1 MLRWAD
7 ELYQIYERFCGQPIG
22 GDTAVLLPVAHS
34 TANAQIEVTLSED
47 GTFQAAKKIEDKKD
61 AVTIIPVTENS
72 GSRSSGITPHPLA
85 DKLIYLAGDY
95 GNYVPEK
102 AEKASKSYAAYL
114 EQLKI
119 WAEEN
124 HSHPAVRAIYTYL
137 QKGCLIQDLLAASVL
152 NLDEQTGKLG
162 KEKIC
167 EVVQSDCMV
176 RFRVYQLNPGS
187 RDETWLDSTL
197 YESWIEQNEEQNA
210 SQQVRQLC
218 YATGKVT
225 ECSYKHPNK
234 IRNAGDKAKLFSA
247 NDESGF
253 SYRGRFQNKEQAVS
267 IGYDFSQKMHNALRW
282 MIQRQGY
289 SISKTMTV
297 LAWESN
303 LEAIPNLMES
313 FFEMSSG
320 YKEQCKKSQEDDIN
334 IFDIPT
340 NDFGADVASERT
352 FASYREDLIRMIR
365 GYQRN
370 MEPLSNVTV
379 MVLDSATTGRLSM
392 TMYAQME
399 HSEFFENLKE
409 WHEQTAW
416 RYWRRKEFDIFSF
429 NLRDIANC
437 AYGTEQANVLKC
449 DDKLKSFVV
458 NRLLPCVLEKQ
469 AFPMDLLQALCDKAA
484 YPQAYEQK
492 YNWDLVVACAC
503 GMLRKKIC
511 EQKGECNMEL
521 DETCTRRDYLY
532 GRLLAVAEVAESVA
546 LNKKEGNDARIT
558 NARRYFTAFVNQP
571 YRTWNVIRQRLEPY
585 LSAMPKTQRNY
596 YCTMIDEITGMFD
609 HAAFMDNSKLEP
621 EYLHAYSCQLQKI
634 SADRKRKNQNDSNNE
649 EETES

>member
-7 ELYQIYERFCGQPIG
+7 ELYQIYERFCGHPID

-47 GTFQAAKKIEDKKD
+47 GTFQSAKKIEDKKD
-61 AVTIIPVTENS
+61 AVTIIPVTEDS
-72 GSRSSGITPHPLA
+72 GSRGVGIAPHPFA
-85 DKLIYLAGDY
+85 DKLIYIAGDY
-95 GNYVPEK
+95 VSYVSEK
-102 AEKASKSYAAYL
+102 AERAKKSYAAYL
-114 EQLKI
+114 EQLKA
-119 WAEEN
+119 WAEGN
-124 HSHPAVRAIYTYL
+124 HSHPAVRAIYAYL
-137 QKGCLIQDLLAASVL
+137 QKGCLIQDLLTASVL

-167 EVVQSDCMV
+167 DVVQSDCMV

-197 YESWIEQNEEQNA
+197 YESWIAQNEEQNA

-234 IRNAGDKAKLFSA
+234 IRNAGDKAKLFSS

-253 SYRGRFQNKEQAVS
+253 SYRGRFQNKEQAIS

-282 MIQRQGY
+282 MIQRQGN
-289 SISKTMTV
+289 SIGRTMTL
-297 LAWESN
+297 LAWESD
-303 LEAIPNLMES
+303 LEKLPNLMES
-313 FFEMSSG
+313 SSEMFSD
-320 YKEQCKKSQEDDIN
+320 YKEQCGESQDDID

-340 NDFGADVASERT
+340 SDFGADVAPERT
-352 FASYREDLIRMIR
+352 FASYQENLKKVIFS
-365 GYQRN
+365 YQNN
-370 MEPLSNVTV
+370 MKPLSNVMV

-392 TMYAQME
+392 TMYTQME
-399 HSEFFENLKE
+399 HSEFFKSLKA

-416 RYWRRKEFDIFSF
+416 RYWRKKKFDIFSF
-429 NLRDIANC
+429 SLYDIVNC
-437 AYGTEQANVLKC
+437 AYGTEQGNFLKC
-449 DDKLKSFVV
+449 DDKLMPFTIS
-458 NRLLPCVLEKQ
+458 RLLPCVLGEQ
-469 AFPMDLLQALCDKAA
+469 AFPMDLLHALCDRAS
-484 YPQAYEQK
+484 YPQAYDQK

-503 GMLRKKIC
+503 GMLRRKIY

-532 GRLLAVAEVAESVA
+532 GRLLAVAEVAESVV
-546 LNKKEGNDARIT
+546 LNKKEGNDTRIT

-585 LSAMPKTQRNY
+585 ISFMPKPQRNY
-596 YCTMIDEITGMFD
+596 YCTLIDEITGMFD

-634 SADRKRKNQNDSNNE
+634 SADKKRKNQNDSTNE

>member
-1 MLRWAD
+1 MVLQWTN
-7 ELYQIYERFCGQPIG
+7 ELYRIYERFCGHPID

-34 TANAQIEVTLSED
+34 TTNVQIEVTLSED
-47 GTFQAAKKIEDKKD
+47 GTFQSAKKIEDKKD
-61 AVTIIPVTENS
+61 AVTIIPETEDS
-72 GSRSSGITPHPLA
+72 SRTSNGTPKPLV
-85 DKLIYLAGDY
+85 DELIYLAGDCAI
-95 GNYVPEK
+95 YVPEK
-102 AEKASKSYAAYL
+102 KEKAQKSYIAYM
-114 EQLKI
+114 EQLKN
-119 WAEEN
+119 WAEGEY
-124 HSHPAVRAIYTYL
+124 SHPAIRAIFIYL
-137 QKGCLIQDLLAASVL
+137 KKGCLIKDLLSASVL
-152 NLDEQTGKLG
+152 SLENNTGKLDS
-162 KEKIC
+162 
-167 EVVQSDCMV
+167 VQIKYKV
-176 RFRVYQLNPGS
+176 RFRVYQQDFTKRS
-187 RDETWLDSTL
+187 ETWLDSTL
-197 YESWIEQNEEQNA
+197 YESWIAQNQKQNI
-210 SQQVRQLC
+210 SQKVPQLC

-282 MIQRQGY
+282 MIQRQGNP
-289 SISKTMTV
+289 IGKTMML

-313 FFEMSSG
+313 SFEMSSG

-340 NDFGADVASERT
+340 NDFGADVAPERT
-352 FASYREDLIRMIR
+352 FASYREDLIKMIR

-399 HSEFFENLKE
+399 HSEFFENLKA

-416 RYWRRKEFDIFSF
+416 RYWRKKKFDIFSF
-429 NLRDIANC
+429 DLRDIVNC
-437 AYGTEQANVLKC
+437 AYGTEQGNVLKC

-469 AFPMDLLQALCDKAA
+469 AFPMDLLQALCNRASS
-484 YPQAYEQK
+484 PQAYEQK

-532 GRLLAVAEVAESVA
+532 GRLLAVAEVAESVV

-571 YRTWNVIRQRLEPY
+571 YRTWNIIRQRLEPY
-585 LSAMPKTQRNY
+585 ISFMPKPQRNY
-596 YCTMIDEITGMFD
+596 YCTLIDEITGMFD

-634 SADRKRKNQNDSNNE
+634 SADRKRKNQNNSNNE

>member
-1 MLRWAD
+1 MLQWTN
-7 ELYQIYERFCGQPIG
+7 ELYRIYERFCGQPID

-34 TANAQIEVTLSED
+34 TTNVQIEVTLSED
-47 GTFQAAKKIEDKKD
+47 GTFQSAKKIEDKKD
-61 AVTIIPVTENS
+61 AVTIIPETEDS
-72 GSRSSGITPHPLA
+72 SRTSNGTPKPLV
-85 DKLIYLAGDY
+85 DELIYLAGDCAI
-95 GNYVPEK
+95 YVPEK
-102 AEKASKSYAAYL
+102 KEKAQKSYIAYM
-114 EQLKI
+114 EQLKN
-119 WAEEN
+119 WAEGEY
-124 HSHPAVRAIYTYL
+124 SHPAIRAIFIYL
-137 QKGCLIQDLLAASVL
+137 KKGCLIKDLLSASVL
-152 NLDEQTGKLG
+152 SLENNTGKLDS
-162 KEKIC
+162 
-167 EVVQSDCMV
+167 VQIKYKV
-176 RFRVYQLNPGS
+176 RFRVYQQDFTKRS
-187 RDETWLDSTL
+187 ETWLDSTL
-197 YESWIEQNEEQNA
+197 YESWIAQNQKQNI
-210 SQQVRQLC
+210 SQKVPQLC

-282 MIQRQGY
+282 MIQRQGNP
-289 SISKTMTV
+289 IGKTMML

-313 FFEMSSG
+313 SFEMSSG

-340 NDFGADVASERT
+340 NDFGADVAPERT

-370 MEPLSNVTV
+370 MDPLSNVTV

-409 WHEQTAW
+409 WHEQIAW

-429 NLRDIANC
+429 DLRDIVNC
-437 AYGTEQANVLKC
+437 AYGTEQKNVLKC
-449 DDKLKSFVV
+449 DDKLMPFTIG
-458 NRLLPCVLEKQ
+458 RLLPCVLQKQ

-546 LNKKEGNDARIT
+546 LNKKEGNDTRIT

-596 YCTMIDEITGMFD
+596 YCTMIDEITSQFD
-609 HAAFMDNSKLEP
+609 HTAFMDNSKLEP

-634 SADRKRKNQNDSNNE
+634 SADKKHKNQNNSNNE

>member
-1 MLRWAD
+1 MLQWTN
-7 ELYQIYERFCGQPIG
+7 ELYRIYERFCGHPID

-34 TANAQIEVTLSED
+34 TANVQIEVTLSED
-47 GTFQAAKKIEDKKD
+47 GTFQSAKKIEDKKD
-61 AVTIIPVTENS
+61 AVTIIPETEDS
-72 GSRSSGITPHPLA
+72 SRTSNGTPKPLV
-85 DKLIYLAGDY
+85 DELIYLAGDCAI
-95 GNYVPEK
+95 YVPEK
-102 AEKASKSYAAYL
+102 KEKAQKSYIAYM
-114 EQLKI
+114 EQLKN
-119 WAEEN
+119 WAEGEY
-124 HSHPAVRAIYTYL
+124 SHPAIRAIFIYL
-137 QKGCLIQDLLAASVL
+137 KKGCLIKDLLSTSVL
-152 NLDEQTGKLG
+152 SLENNTGKLDS
-162 KEKIC
+162 
-167 EVVQSDCMV
+167 VQIKYKV
-176 RFRVYQLNPGS
+176 RFRVYQQDFTKRS
-187 RDETWLDSTL
+187 ETWLDSTL
-197 YESWIEQNEEQNA
+197 YESWIAQNQKQNI
-210 SQQVRQLC
+210 SQKVPQLC

-313 FFEMSSG
+313 SFEMSSG

-352 FASYREDLIRMIR
+352 FASYREDLIKMIR

-429 NLRDIANC
+429 DLRDIVNC
-437 AYGTEQANVLKC
+437 AYGTEQKNVLKC
-449 DDKLKSFVV
+449 DDKLMPFTIG
-458 NRLLPCVLEKQ
+458 RLLPCVLQKQ

-546 LNKKEGNDARIT
+546 LNKKEGNDTRIT
-558 NARRYFTAFVNQP
+558 NARQYFTAFVNQP
-571 YRTWNVIRQRLEPY
+571 YRTWNIIRQRLEPY

-596 YCTMIDEITGMFD
+596 YCTMIDEITSQFD
-609 HAAFMDNSKLEP
+609 HTAFMDNSKLEP

-634 SADRKRKNQNDSNNE
+634 STDKKHKNQNNSNNE

>member
-1 MLRWAD
+1 
-7 ELYQIYERFCGQPIG
+7 
-22 GDTAVLLPVAHS
+22 
-34 TANAQIEVTLSED
+34 
-47 GTFQAAKKIEDKKD
+47 
-61 AVTIIPVTENS
+61 
-72 GSRSSGITPHPLA
+72 
-85 DKLIYLAGDY
+85 
-95 GNYVPEK
+95 
-102 AEKASKSYAAYL
+102 
-114 EQLKI
+114 
-119 WAEEN
+119 
-124 HSHPAVRAIYTYL
+124 
-137 QKGCLIQDLLAASVL
+137 
-152 NLDEQTGKLG
+152 
-162 KEKIC
+162 
-167 EVVQSDCMV
+167 
-176 RFRVYQLNPGS
+176 
-187 RDETWLDSTL
+187 
-197 YESWIEQNEEQNA
+197 
-210 SQQVRQLC
+210 
-218 YATGKVT
+218 
-225 ECSYKHPNK
+225 
-234 IRNAGDKAKLFSA
+234 
-247 NDESGF
+247 
-253 SYRGRFQNKEQAVS
+253 
-267 IGYDFSQKMHNALRW
+267 

-303 LEAIPNLMES
+303 LEAVPNLMES
-313 FFEMSSG
+313 SFEMSSG

-340 NDFGADVASERT
+340 NDFGADVAPERT
-352 FASYREDLIRMIR
+352 FASYREDLIKMIR

-370 MEPLSNVTV
+370 MDPLSNVTV

-429 NLRDIANC
+429 DLRDIVNC
-437 AYGTEQANVLKC
+437 AYGTEQKNVLKC
-449 DDKLKSFVV
+449 DDKLMPFTIG
-458 NRLLPCVLEKQ
+458 RLLPCVLQKQ

-546 LNKKEGNDARIT
+546 LNKKEGNDTRIT

-596 YCTMIDEITGMFD
+596 YCTMIDEITSQFD
-609 HAAFMDNSKLEP
+609 HTAFMDNSKLEP

-634 SADRKRKNQNDSNNE
+634 SADKKHKNQNDSNNE
-649 EETES
+649 EETQS

>member
-1 MLRWAD
+1 MLQWTN
-7 ELYQIYERFCGQPIG
+7 ELYRIYERFCGHPID

-34 TANAQIEVTLSED
+34 TTNVQIEVTLSED
-47 GTFQAAKKIEDKKD
+47 GTFQSAKKIEDKKD
-61 AVTIIPVTENS
+61 AVTIIPETEDS
-72 GSRSSGITPHPLA
+72 SRTSNGTPKPLV
-85 DKLIYLAGDY
+85 DELIYLAGDCAI
-95 GNYVPEK
+95 YVPEK
-102 AEKASKSYAAYL
+102 KEKAQKSYIAYM
-114 EQLKI
+114 EQLKN
-119 WAEEN
+119 WAEGEY
-124 HSHPAVRAIYTYL
+124 SHPAIRAIFIYL
-137 QKGCLIQDLLAASVL
+137 KKGCLIKDLLSASVL
-152 NLDEQTGKLG
+152 SLENNTGKLDS
-162 KEKIC
+162 
-167 EVVQSDCMV
+167 VQIKYKV
-176 RFRVYQLNPGS
+176 RFRVYQQDFTKRS
-187 RDETWLDSTL
+187 ETWLDSTL
-197 YESWIEQNEEQNA
+197 YESWIAQNQKQNI
-210 SQQVRQLC
+210 SQKVPQLC

-282 MIQRQGY
+282 MIQRQGNP
-289 SISKTMTV
+289 IGKTMML

-313 FFEMSSG
+313 SFEMSSG

-340 NDFGADVASERT
+340 NDFGADVAPERT

-370 MEPLSNVTV
+370 MDPLSNVTV

-429 NLRDIANC
+429 DLRDIVNC
-437 AYGTEQANVLKC
+437 AYGTEQKNVLKC
-449 DDKLKSFVV
+449 DDKLMPFTIG
-458 NRLLPCVLEKQ
+458 RLLPCVLQKQ

-596 YCTMIDEITGMFD
+596 YCTMIDEITSQFD
-609 HAAFMDNSKLEP
+609 HTAFMDNSKLEP

-634 SADRKRKNQNDSNNE
+634 SADKKHKNQNDSNNE

>member
-7 ELYQIYERFCGQPIG
+7 ELYQIYERFCGQPID

-34 TANAQIEVTLSED
+34 TANVQIEVTLSED
-47 GTFQAAKKIEDKKD
+47 GTFQSAKKIEDKKD
-61 AVTIIPVTENS
+61 AVTIIPETEDS
-72 GSRSSGITPHPLA
+72 SRTSNGTPKPLV
-85 DKLIYLAGDY
+85 DELIYLAGDCAI
-95 GNYVPEK
+95 YVPEK
-102 AEKASKSYAAYL
+102 KEKAQKSYIAYM
-114 EQLKI
+114 EQLKN
-119 WAEEN
+119 WAEGEY
-124 HSHPAVRAIYTYL
+124 SHPAIRAIFIYL
-137 QKGCLIQDLLAASVL
+137 KKGYLIKDLLSTSVL
-152 NLDEQTGKLG
+152 SLEDNTGKLDS
-162 KEKIC
+162 
-167 EVVQSDCMV
+167 VQIKYKV
-176 RFRVYQLNPGS
+176 RFRVYQQDFTKRS
-187 RDETWLDSTL
+187 ETWLDSTL
-197 YESWIEQNEEQNA
+197 YESWIAQNQKQNI
-210 SQQVRQLC
+210 SQKVPQLC

-282 MIQRQGY
+282 MIQRQGNP
-289 SISKTMTV
+289 IGKTMML
-297 LAWESN
+297 LAWESDLKKLPSITNSSAGIFSDFEEAFGETFDFN
-303 LEAIPNLMES
+303 LFDDQTSDFKPES
-313 FFEMSSG
+313 
-320 YKEQCKKSQEDDIN
+320 SQEN
-334 IFDIPT
+334 TFT
-340 NDFGADVASERT
+340 SYCSYFKDVLFEYESK
-352 FASYREDLIRMIR
+352 L
-365 GYQRN
+365 
-370 MEPLSNVTV
+370 EPLSNVTV

-416 RYWRRKEFDIFSF
+416 RYWRRKEFNIFSF
-429 NLRDIANC
+429 DLRDIVNC
-437 AYGTEQANVLKC
+437 AYGTEQKNVLKC
-449 DDKLKSFVV
+449 DDKLMPFTIS
-458 NRLLPCVLEKQ
+458 RLLPCVLEKQ

-532 GRLLAVAEVAESVA
+532 GRLLAIAEVAESVA
-546 LNKKEGNDARIT
+546 LNKKEGNDTRIT

-585 LSAMPKTQRNY
+585 LSGMPKTRRNY
-596 YCTMIDEITGMFD
+596 YCTMIDEITSQFD
-609 HAAFMDNSKLEP
+609 HTAFMDNSKLEP

-634 SADRKRKNQNDSNNE
+634 SADKKRKNQNDSNNE

>member
-1 MLRWAD
+1 MLQWTN
-7 ELYQIYERFCGQPIG
+7 ELYRIYERFCGHPID

-34 TANAQIEVTLSED
+34 TANVQIEVTLSED
-47 GTFQAAKKIEDKKD
+47 GTFQSAKKIEDKKD
-61 AVTIIPVTENS
+61 AVTIIPETEDS
-72 GSRSSGITPHPLA
+72 SRTSNGTPKPLV
-85 DKLIYLAGDY
+85 DELIYLAGDCAI
-95 GNYVPEK
+95 YVPEK
-102 AEKASKSYAAYL
+102 KEKAQKSYIAYM
-114 EQLKI
+114 EQLKN
-119 WAEEN
+119 WAEGEY
-124 HSHPAVRAIYTYL
+124 SHPAIRAIFIYL
-137 QKGCLIQDLLAASVL
+137 KKGCLIKDLLSTSVL
-152 NLDEQTGKLG
+152 SLENNTGKLDS
-162 KEKIC
+162 
-167 EVVQSDCMV
+167 VQIKYKV
-176 RFRVYQLNPGS
+176 RFRVYQQDFTKRS
-187 RDETWLDSTL
+187 ETWLDSTL
-197 YESWIEQNEEQNA
+197 YESWIAQNQKQNI
-210 SQQVRQLC
+210 SQKVPQLC

-313 FFEMSSG
+313 SSEMSSG

-340 NDFGADVASERT
+340 NDFGADVAPERT
-352 FASYREDLIRMIR
+352 FASYREDLIKMIR

-370 MEPLSNVTV
+370 MDPLSNVTV

-429 NLRDIANC
+429 DLRDIVNC
-437 AYGTEQANVLKC
+437 AYGTEQKNVLKC
-449 DDKLKSFVV
+449 DDKLMPFTIG
-458 NRLLPCVLEKQ
+458 RLLPCVLQKQ

-546 LNKKEGNDARIT
+546 LNKKEGNDTRIT

-596 YCTMIDEITGMFD
+596 YCTMIDEITSQFD
-609 HAAFMDNSKLEP
+609 HTAFMDNSKLEP

-634 SADRKRKNQNDSNNE
+634 SADKKRKNQNDSNNE

>member
-1 MLRWAD
+1 MVLQWTN
-7 ELYQIYERFCGQPIG
+7 ELYRIYERFCGHPID

-34 TANAQIEVTLSED
+34 TTNVQIEVTLSED
-47 GTFQAAKKIEDKKD
+47 GTFQSAKKIEDKKD
-61 AVTIIPVTENS
+61 AVTIIPETEDS
-72 GSRSSGITPHPLA
+72 SRTSNGTPKPLV
-85 DKLIYLAGDY
+85 DELIYLAGDCAI
-95 GNYVPEK
+95 YVPEK
-102 AEKASKSYAAYL
+102 KEKAQKSYIAYM
-114 EQLKI
+114 EQLKN
-119 WAEEN
+119 WAEGEY
-124 HSHPAVRAIYTYL
+124 SHPAIRAIFIYL
-137 QKGCLIQDLLAASVL
+137 KKGCLIKDLLSASVL
-152 NLDEQTGKLG
+152 SLENNTGKLDS
-162 KEKIC
+162 
-167 EVVQSDCMV
+167 VQIKYKV
-176 RFRVYQLNPGS
+176 RFRVYQQDFTKRS
-187 RDETWLDSTL
+187 ETWLDSTL
-197 YESWIEQNEEQNA
+197 YESWIAQNQKQNI
-210 SQQVRQLC
+210 SQKVPQLC

-282 MIQRQGY
+282 MIQRQGNP
-289 SISKTMTV
+289 IGKTMML

-313 FFEMSSG
+313 SFEMSSG

-340 NDFGADVASERT
+340 NDFGADVAPERT

-370 MEPLSNVTV
+370 MDPLSNVTV

-409 WHEQTAW
+409 WHEQIAW

-429 NLRDIANC
+429 DLRDIVNC
-437 AYGTEQANVLKC
+437 AYGTEQKNVLKC
-449 DDKLKSFVV
+449 DDKLMPFTIG
-458 NRLLPCVLEKQ
+458 RLLPCVLQKQ

-546 LNKKEGNDARIT
+546 LNKKEGNDTRIT

-596 YCTMIDEITGMFD
+596 YCTMIDEITSQFD
-609 HAAFMDNSKLEP
+609 HTAFMDNSKLEP

-634 SADRKRKNQNDSNNE
+634 SADKKHKNQNNSNNE

>member
-34 TANAQIEVTLSED
+34 TTNVQIEVTLSED
-47 GTFQAAKKIEDKKD
+47 GTFQSAKKIEDKKD
-61 AVTIIPVTENS
+61 AVTIIPETEDS
-72 GSRSSGITPHPLA
+72 SRTSNGTPKPLV
-85 DKLIYLAGDY
+85 DELIYLAGDCAI
-95 GNYVPEK
+95 YVPEK
-102 AEKASKSYAAYL
+102 KEKAQKSYIAYM
-114 EQLKI
+114 EQLKN
-119 WAEEN
+119 WAEGEY
-124 HSHPAVRAIYTYL
+124 SHPAIRAIFIYL
-137 QKGCLIQDLLAASVL
+137 KKCCLIKDLLSTSVL
-152 NLDEQTGKLG
+152 SLKNNTGKLDS
-162 KEKIC
+162 
-167 EVVQSDCMV
+167 VQIKYKV
-176 RFRVYQLNPGS
+176 RFRVYQQDFTKRS
-187 RDETWLDSTL
+187 ETWLDSTL
-197 YESWIEQNEEQNA
+197 YESWIAQNQKQNI
-210 SQQVRQLC
+210 SQKVPQLC

-313 FFEMSSG
+313 SFEMSSG

-340 NDFGADVASERT
+340 NDFGADVAPERT
-352 FASYREDLIRMIR
+352 FASYREDLIKMIR

-370 MEPLSNVTV
+370 MDPLSNVTV

-429 NLRDIANC
+429 DLRDIVNC
-437 AYGTEQANVLKC
+437 AYGTEQKNVLKC
-449 DDKLKSFVV
+449 DDKLMPFTIG
-458 NRLLPCVLEKQ
+458 RLLPCVLQKQ
-469 AFPMDLLQALCDKAA
+469 AFPMDLLQALCDRAA

-546 LNKKEGNDARIT
+546 LNKKEGNDTRIT

-596 YCTMIDEITGMFD
+596 YCTMIDEITSQFD
-609 HAAFMDNSKLEP
+609 HTAFMDNSKLEP

-634 SADRKRKNQNDSNNE
+634 SADKKHKNQNDSNNE

>member
-7 ELYQIYERFCGQPIG
+7 ELYQIYERFCGQPID

-34 TANAQIEVTLSED
+34 TANVQIEVTLSED
-47 GTFQAAKKIEDKKD
+47 GTFQSAKKIEDKKD
-61 AVTIIPVTENS
+61 AVTIIPETEDS
-72 GSRSSGITPHPLA
+72 SRTSNGTPKPLV
-85 DKLIYLAGDY
+85 DELIYLAGDCAI
-95 GNYVPEK
+95 YVPEK
-102 AEKASKSYAAYL
+102 KEKAQKSYIAYM
-114 EQLKI
+114 EQLKN
-119 WAEEN
+119 WAEGEY
-124 HSHPAVRAIYTYL
+124 SHPAIRAIFIYL
-137 QKGCLIQDLLAASVL
+137 KKGCLIKDLLSTSVL
-152 NLDEQTGKLG
+152 SLENNTGKLDS
-162 KEKIC
+162 
-167 EVVQSDCMV
+167 VQIKYKV
-176 RFRVYQLNPGS
+176 RFRVYQQDFTKRS
-187 RDETWLDSTL
+187 ETWLDSTL
-197 YESWIEQNEEQNA
+197 YESWIAQNQKQNI
-210 SQQVRQLC
+210 SQKVPQLC

-253 SYRGRFQNKEQAVS
+253 SYRGRFQNKEQAIS

-282 MIQRQGY
+282 MIQRQGNP
-289 SISKTMTV
+289 IGKTMML
-297 LAWESN
+297 LAWESDLKKLPSITNSSAGIFSDFEEAFGETFDFN
-303 LEAIPNLMES
+303 LFDDQTSDFKPES
-313 FFEMSSG
+313 
-320 YKEQCKKSQEDDIN
+320 SQEN
-334 IFDIPT
+334 
-340 NDFGADVASERT
+340 T
-352 FASYREDLIRMIR
+352 FTSYRSYFKDVLFEYESKL
-365 GYQRN
+365 
-370 MEPLSNVTV
+370 EPLSNVTV

-392 TMYAQME
+392 TMYTQME
-399 HSEFFENLKE
+399 HSVFFERLQA

-416 RYWRRKEFDIFSF
+416 RYWRKKKLSIFSF
-429 NLRDIANC
+429 SLYDIANC
-437 AYGTEQANVLKC
+437 AYGTEQTNVLKC

-469 AFPMDLLQALCDKAA
+469 AFPMDLLQALCDRAA
-484 YPQAYEQK
+484 YPQAYGQK

-503 GMLRKKIC
+503 GMLRRKIC

-596 YCTMIDEITGMFD
+596 YCTMIDEITSQFD
-609 HAAFMDNSKLEP
+609 HTAFMDNSKLEP

-634 SADRKRKNQNDSNNE
+634 SADKKRKNQNDSNNE

>member
-1 MLRWAD
+1 MLQWTN
-7 ELYQIYERFCGQPIG
+7 ELYRIYERFCGHPID

-34 TANAQIEVTLSED
+34 TTNVQIEVTLSED
-47 GTFQAAKKIEDKKD
+47 GTFQSAKKIEDKKD
-61 AVTIIPVTENS
+61 AVTIIPETEDS
-72 GSRSSGITPHPLA
+72 SRTSNGTPKPLV
-85 DKLIYLAGDY
+85 DELIYLAGDCAI
-95 GNYVPEK
+95 YVPEK
-102 AEKASKSYAAYL
+102 KEKAQKSYIAYM
-114 EQLKI
+114 EQLKN
-119 WAEEN
+119 WAEGEY
-124 HSHPAVRAIYTYL
+124 SHPAIRAIFIYL
-137 QKGCLIQDLLAASVL
+137 KKGCLIKDLLSASVL
-152 NLDEQTGKLG
+152 SLENNTGKLDS
-162 KEKIC
+162 
-167 EVVQSDCMV
+167 VQIKYKV
-176 RFRVYQLNPGS
+176 RFRVYQQDFTKRS
-187 RDETWLDSTL
+187 ETWLDSTL
-197 YESWIEQNEEQNA
+197 YESWIAQNQKQNI
-210 SQQVRQLC
+210 SQKVPQLC

-313 FFEMSSG
+313 SFEMSSG

-340 NDFGADVASERT
+340 NDFGADVAPERT
-352 FASYREDLIRMIR
+352 FASYREDLIKMIR

-370 MEPLSNVTV
+370 MDPLSNVTV

-429 NLRDIANC
+429 DLRDIVNC
-437 AYGTEQANVLKC
+437 AYGTEQKNVLKC
-449 DDKLKSFVV
+449 DDKLMPFTIG
-458 NRLLPCVLEKQ
+458 RLLPCVLQKQ

-596 YCTMIDEITGMFD
+596 YCTMIDEITSQFD
-609 HAAFMDNSKLEP
+609 HTAFMDNSKLEP

-634 SADRKRKNQNDSNNE
+634 SADKKRKNQNDSNNE

>member
-1 MLRWAD
+1 MLQWTN
-7 ELYQIYERFCGQPIG
+7 ELYRIYERFCGHPID

-34 TANAQIEVTLSED
+34 TANVQIEVTLSED
-47 GTFQAAKKIEDKKD
+47 GTFQSAKKIEDKKD
-61 AVTIIPVTENS
+61 AVTIIPETEDS
-72 GSRSSGITPHPLA
+72 SRTSNGTPKPLV
-85 DKLIYLAGDY
+85 DELIYLAGDCAI
-95 GNYVPEK
+95 YVPEK
-102 AEKASKSYAAYL
+102 KEKAQKSYIAYM
-114 EQLKI
+114 EQLKN
-119 WAEEN
+119 WAEGEY
-124 HSHPAVRAIYTYL
+124 SHPAIRAIFIYL
-137 QKGCLIQDLLAASVL
+137 KKGCLIKDLLSTSVL
-152 NLDEQTGKLG
+152 SLENNTGKLDS
-162 KEKIC
+162 
-167 EVVQSDCMV
+167 VQIKYKV
-176 RFRVYQLNPGS
+176 RFRVYQQDFTKRS
-187 RDETWLDSTL
+187 ETWLDSTL
-197 YESWIEQNEEQNA
+197 YESWIAQNQKQNI
-210 SQQVRQLC
+210 SQKVPQLC

-313 FFEMSSG
+313 SFEMSSG

-340 NDFGADVASERT
+340 NDFGADVAPERT
-352 FASYREDLIRMIR
+352 FASYREDLIKMIR

-370 MEPLSNVTV
+370 MDPLSNVTV

-429 NLRDIANC
+429 DLRDIVNC
-437 AYGTEQANVLKC
+437 AYGTEQKNVLKC
-449 DDKLKSFVV
+449 DDKLMPFTIG
-458 NRLLPCVLEKQ
+458 RLLPCVLQKQ

-596 YCTMIDEITGMFD
+596 YCTMIDEITSQFD
-609 HAAFMDNSKLEP
+609 HTAFMDNSKLEP

-634 SADRKRKNQNDSNNE
+634 SADKKRKNQNDSNNE

>member
-1 MLRWAD
+1 MLQWTN
-7 ELYQIYERFCGQPIG
+7 ELYRIYERFCGHPID

-34 TANAQIEVTLSED
+34 TTNVQIEVTLSED
-47 GTFQAAKKIEDKKD
+47 GTFQSAKKIEDKKD
-61 AVTIIPVTENS
+61 AVTIIPETEDS
-72 GSRSSGITPHPLA
+72 SRTSNGTPKPLV
-85 DKLIYLAGDY
+85 DELIYLAGDCAI
-95 GNYVPEK
+95 YVPEK
-102 AEKASKSYAAYL
+102 KEKAQKSYIAYM
-114 EQLKI
+114 EQLKN
-119 WAEEN
+119 WAEGEY
-124 HSHPAVRAIYTYL
+124 SHPAIRAIFIYL
-137 QKGCLIQDLLAASVL
+137 KKGCLIKDLLSASVL
-152 NLDEQTGKLG
+152 SLENNTGKLDS
-162 KEKIC
+162 
-167 EVVQSDCMV
+167 VQIKYKV
-176 RFRVYQLNPGS
+176 RFRVYQQDFTKRS
-187 RDETWLDSTL
+187 ETWLDSTL
-197 YESWIEQNEEQNA
+197 YESWIAQNQKQNI
-210 SQQVRQLC
+210 SQKVPQLC

-282 MIQRQGY
+282 MIQRQGNP
-289 SISKTMTV
+289 IGKTMML

-313 FFEMSSG
+313 SFEMSSG

-340 NDFGADVASERT
+340 NDFGADVAPERT

-370 MEPLSNVTV
+370 MDPLSNVTV

-409 WHEQTAW
+409 WHEQIAW

-429 NLRDIANC
+429 DLRDIVNC
-437 AYGTEQANVLKC
+437 AYGTEQKNVLKC
-449 DDKLKSFVV
+449 DDKLMPFTIG
-458 NRLLPCVLEKQ
+458 RLLPCVLQKQ

-546 LNKKEGNDARIT
+546 LNKKEGNDTRIT

-596 YCTMIDEITGMFD
+596 YCTMIDEITSQFD
-609 HAAFMDNSKLEP
+609 HTAFMDNSKLEP

-634 SADRKRKNQNDSNNE
+634 SADKKHKNQNNSNNE

>member
-7 ELYQIYERFCGQPIG
+7 ELYQIYERFCGQPID

-34 TANAQIEVTLSED
+34 TANVQIEVTLSED
-47 GTFQAAKKIEDKKD
+47 GTFQSAKKIEDKKD
-61 AVTIIPVTENS
+61 AVTIIPETEDS
-72 GSRSSGITPHPLA
+72 SRTSNGTPKPLV
-85 DKLIYLAGDY
+85 DELIYLAGDCAI
-95 GNYVPEK
+95 YVPEK
-102 AEKASKSYAAYL
+102 KEKAQKSYIAYM
-114 EQLKI
+114 EQLKN
-119 WAEEN
+119 WAEGEY
-124 HSHPAVRAIYTYL
+124 SHPAIRAIFIYL
-137 QKGCLIQDLLAASVL
+137 KKGCLIKDLLSTSVL
-152 NLDEQTGKLG
+152 SLENNTGKLDS
-162 KEKIC
+162 
-167 EVVQSDCMV
+167 VQIKYKV
-176 RFRVYQLNPGS
+176 RFRVYQQDFTKRS
-187 RDETWLDSTL
+187 ETWLDSTL
-197 YESWIEQNEEQNA
+197 YESWIAQNQKQNI
-210 SQQVRQLC
+210 SQKVPQLC

-253 SYRGRFQNKEQAVS
+253 SYRGRFQNKEQAIS

-282 MIQRQGY
+282 MIQRQGNP
-289 SISKTMTV
+289 IGKTMML
-297 LAWESN
+297 LAWESDLKKLPSITNSSAGIFSDFEEAFGETFDFN
-303 LEAIPNLMES
+303 LFDDQTSDFKPES
-313 FFEMSSG
+313 
-320 YKEQCKKSQEDDIN
+320 SQEN
-334 IFDIPT
+334 
-340 NDFGADVASERT
+340 T
-352 FASYREDLIRMIR
+352 FTSYRSYFKDVLFEYESKL
-365 GYQRN
+365 
-370 MEPLSNVTV
+370 EPLSNVTV

-392 TMYAQME
+392 TMYTQME
-399 HSEFFENLKE
+399 HSVFFERLQA

-416 RYWRRKEFDIFSF
+416 RYWRKKKLSIFSF
-429 NLRDIANC
+429 SLYDIANC
-437 AYGTEQANVLKC
+437 AYGTEQTNVLKC

-469 AFPMDLLQALCDKAA
+469 AFPMDLLQALCDRAA
-484 YPQAYEQK
+484 YPQAYGQK

-503 GMLRKKIC
+503 GMLRRKIC

-585 LSAMPKTQRNY
+585 LSGMPKTRRNY
-596 YCTMIDEITGMFD
+596 YCTMIDEITSQFD
-609 HAAFMDNSKLEP
+609 HTAFMDNSKLEP

-634 SADRKRKNQNDSNNE
+634 SADKKRKNQNDSNNE

>member
-1 MLRWAD
+1 MLQWTN
-7 ELYQIYERFCGQPIG
+7 ELYRIYERFCGHPID

-34 TANAQIEVTLSED
+34 TANVQIEVTLSED
-47 GTFQAAKKIEDKKD
+47 GTFQSAKKIEDKKD
-61 AVTIIPVTENS
+61 AVTIIPETEDS
-72 GSRSSGITPHPLA
+72 SRTSNGTPKPLV
-85 DKLIYLAGDY
+85 DELIYLAGDCAI
-95 GNYVPEK
+95 YVPEK
-102 AEKASKSYAAYL
+102 KEKAQKSYIAYM
-114 EQLKI
+114 EQLKN
-119 WAEEN
+119 WAEGEY
-124 HSHPAVRAIYTYL
+124 SHPAIRAIFIYL
-137 QKGCLIQDLLAASVL
+137 KKGCLIKDLLSTSVL
-152 NLDEQTGKLG
+152 SLENNTGKLDS
-162 KEKIC
+162 
-167 EVVQSDCMV
+167 VQIKYKV
-176 RFRVYQLNPGS
+176 RFRVYQQDFTKRS
-187 RDETWLDSTL
+187 ETWLDSTL
-197 YESWIEQNEEQNA
+197 YESWIAQNQKQNI
-210 SQQVRQLC
+210 SQKVPQLC

-313 FFEMSSG
+313 SFEMSSG

-340 NDFGADVASERT
+340 NDFGADVAPERT
-352 FASYREDLIRMIR
+352 FASYREDLIKMIR

-532 GRLLAVAEVAESVA
+532 GRLLAVAEVAESVV

-585 LSAMPKTQRNY
+585 ISYMPKPQRNY
-596 YCTMIDEITGMFD
+596 YCTLIDEITGMFD

>member
-7 ELYQIYERFCGQPIG
+7 ELYQIYERFCGQPID

-47 GTFQAAKKIEDKKD
+47 GVFQAAKKIEDKKD
-61 AVTIIPVTENS
+61 AVTIIPETEDS
-72 GSRSSGITPHPLA
+72 SRTSNGTPKPLV
-85 DKLIYLAGDY
+85 DELIYLAGDCAI
-95 GNYVPEK
+95 YVPEK
-102 AEKASKSYAAYL
+102 KEKAQKSYIAYM
-114 EQLKI
+114 EQLKN
-119 WAEEN
+119 WAEGEY
-124 HSHPAVRAIYTYL
+124 SHPAIRAIFIYL
-137 QKGCLIQDLLAASVL
+137 KKSCLIKDLLSTSVL
-152 NLDEQTGKLG
+152 SLENNTGKLDSAQV
-162 KEKIC
+162 KYK
-167 EVVQSDCMV
+167 V
-176 RFRVYQLNPGS
+176 RFRVYQQDFTKRS
-187 RDETWLDSTL
+187 ETWLDSTL
-197 YESWIEQNEEQNA
+197 YESWIAQNQKQNI
-210 SQQVRQLC
+210 SQKVPQLC
-218 YATGKVT
+218 YATGEVT

-247 NDESGF
+247 NDENGF
-253 SYRGRFQNKEQAVS
+253 SYRGRFQNKEQAIS

-282 MIQRQGY
+282 MIQRQGNP
-289 SISKTMTV
+289 IGKTMML
-297 LAWESN
+297 LAWESDLKKLPSITNSSAGIFSDFEEAFGETFDFN
-303 LEAIPNLMES
+303 LFDDQTSDFKPES
-313 FFEMSSG
+313 
-320 YKEQCKKSQEDDIN
+320 SQEN
-334 IFDIPT
+334 
-340 NDFGADVASERT
+340 T
-352 FASYREDLIRMIR
+352 FTSYRSYFKNVLFEYESKL
-365 GYQRN
+365 
-370 MEPLSNVTV
+370 EPLSNVTV

-392 TMYAQME
+392 TMYTQME
-399 HSEFFENLKE
+399 HSVFFERLQA

-416 RYWRRKEFDIFSF
+416 RYWRKKKLSIFSF
-429 NLRDIANC
+429 SLYDIANC

-469 AFPMDLLQALCDKAA
+469 AFPMDLLQALCDRAA

-503 GMLRKKIC
+503 GMLRRKIC

-596 YCTMIDEITGMFD
+596 YCTMIDEITSQFD
-609 HAAFMDNSKLEP
+609 HTAFMDNSKLEP

-634 SADRKRKNQNDSNNE
+634 SADKKRKNQNDSNNE

>member
-1 MLRWAD
+1 MLQWTN
-7 ELYQIYERFCGQPIG
+7 ELYRIYERFCGHPID

-34 TANAQIEVTLSED
+34 TTNVQIEVTLSED
-47 GTFQAAKKIEDKKD
+47 GTFQSAKKIEDKKD
-61 AVTIIPVTENS
+61 AVTIIPETEDS
-72 GSRSSGITPHPLA
+72 SRTSNGTPKPLV
-85 DKLIYLAGDY
+85 DELIYLAGDCAI
-95 GNYVPEK
+95 YVPEK
-102 AEKASKSYAAYL
+102 KEKAQKSYIAYM
-114 EQLKI
+114 EQLKN
-119 WAEEN
+119 WAEGEY
-124 HSHPAVRAIYTYL
+124 SHPAIRAIFIYL
-137 QKGCLIQDLLAASVL
+137 KKGCLIKDLLSASVL
-152 NLDEQTGKLG
+152 SLENNTGKLDS
-162 KEKIC
+162 
-167 EVVQSDCMV
+167 VQIKYKV
-176 RFRVYQLNPGS
+176 RFRVYQQDFTKRS
-187 RDETWLDSTL
+187 ETWLDSTL
-197 YESWIEQNEEQNA
+197 YESWIAQNQKQNI
-210 SQQVRQLC
+210 SQKVPQLC

-282 MIQRQGY
+282 MIQRQGNP
-289 SISKTMTV
+289 IGKTMML

-313 FFEMSSG
+313 SFEMSSG

-352 FASYREDLIRMIR
+352 FASYREDLIKMIR

-429 NLRDIANC
+429 DLRDIVNC
-437 AYGTEQANVLKC
+437 AYGTEQKNVLKC
-449 DDKLKSFVV
+449 DDKLMPFTIG
-458 NRLLPCVLEKQ
+458 RLLPCVLQKQ

-571 YRTWNVIRQRLEPY
+571 YRTWNIIRQRLEPY
-585 LSAMPKTQRNY
+585 ISYMPKPQRNY
-596 YCTMIDEITGMFD
+596 YCTLIDEITSQFD
-609 HAAFMDNSKLEP
+609 HTAFMDNSKLEP

-634 SADRKRKNQNDSNNE
+634 SADKKHKNQNDSNNE

>member
-1 MLRWAD
+1 MLQWTN
-7 ELYQIYERFCGQPIG
+7 ELYRIYERFCGHPID

-34 TANAQIEVTLSED
+34 TTNVQIEVTLSED
-47 GTFQAAKKIEDKKD
+47 GTFQSAKKIEDKKD
-61 AVTIIPVTENS
+61 AVTIIPETEDS
-72 GSRSSGITPHPLA
+72 SRTSNGTPKPLV
-85 DKLIYLAGDY
+85 DELIYLAGDCAI
-95 GNYVPEK
+95 YVPEK
-102 AEKASKSYAAYL
+102 KEKAQKSYIAYM
-114 EQLKI
+114 EQLKN
-119 WAEEN
+119 WAEGEY
-124 HSHPAVRAIYTYL
+124 SHPAIRAIFIYL
-137 QKGCLIQDLLAASVL
+137 KKGCLIKDLLSASVL
-152 NLDEQTGKLG
+152 SLENNTGKLDS
-162 KEKIC
+162 
-167 EVVQSDCMV
+167 VQIKYKV
-176 RFRVYQLNPGS
+176 RFRVYQQDFTKRS
-187 RDETWLDSTL
+187 ETWLDSTL
-197 YESWIEQNEEQNA
+197 YESWIAQNQKQNI
-210 SQQVRQLC
+210 SQKVPQLC

-282 MIQRQGY
+282 MIQRQGNP
-289 SISKTMTV
+289 IGKTMML

-313 FFEMSSG
+313 SFEMSSG

-340 NDFGADVASERT
+340 NDFGADVAPERT

-370 MEPLSNVTV
+370 MDPLSNVTV

-409 WHEQTAW
+409 WHEQIAW

-429 NLRDIANC
+429 DLRDIVNC
-437 AYGTEQANVLKC
+437 AYGTEQKNVLKC
-449 DDKLKSFVV
+449 DDKLMPFTIG
-458 NRLLPCVLEKQ
+458 RLLPCVLQKQ
-469 AFPMDLLQALCDKAA
+469 AFPIDLLQALCDKAA

-546 LNKKEGNDARIT
+546 LNKKEGNDTRIT

-596 YCTMIDEITGMFD
+596 YCTMIDEITSQFD
-609 HAAFMDNSKLEP
+609 HTAFMDNSKLEP

-634 SADRKRKNQNDSNNE
+634 SADKKHKNQNNSNNE

>member
-1 MLRWAD
+1 MLQWTN
-7 ELYQIYERFCGQPIG
+7 ELYRIYERFCGHPID

-34 TANAQIEVTLSED
+34 TANVQIEVTLSED
-47 GTFQAAKKIEDKKD
+47 GTFQSAKKIEDKKD
-61 AVTIIPVTENS
+61 AVTIIPETEDS
-72 GSRSSGITPHPLA
+72 SRTSNGTPKPLV
-85 DKLIYLAGDY
+85 DELIYLAGDCAI
-95 GNYVPEK
+95 YVPEK
-102 AEKASKSYAAYL
+102 KEKAQKSYIAYM
-114 EQLKI
+114 EQLKN
-119 WAEEN
+119 WAEGEY
-124 HSHPAVRAIYTYL
+124 SHPAIRAIFIYL
-137 QKGCLIQDLLAASVL
+137 KKGCLIKDLLSTSVL
-152 NLDEQTGKLG
+152 SLENNTGKLDS
-162 KEKIC
+162 
-167 EVVQSDCMV
+167 VQIKYKV
-176 RFRVYQLNPGS
+176 RFRVYQQDFTKRS
-187 RDETWLDSTL
+187 ETWLDSTL
-197 YESWIEQNEEQNA
+197 YESWIAQNQKQNI
-210 SQQVRQLC
+210 SQKVPQLC

-313 FFEMSSG
+313 SFEMSSG

-340 NDFGADVASERT
+340 NDFGADVAPERT
-352 FASYREDLIRMIR
+352 FASYREDLIKMIR

-370 MEPLSNVTV
+370 MDPLSNVTV

-429 NLRDIANC
+429 DLRDIVNC
-437 AYGTEQANVLKC
+437 AYGTEQKNVLKC
-449 DDKLKSFVV
+449 DDKLMPFTIG
-458 NRLLPCVLEKQ
+458 RLLPCVLQKQ
-469 AFPMDLLQALCDKAA
+469 AFPMDLLQALCDRAA

-521 DETCTRRDYLY
+521 DETCTSRDYLY

-596 YCTMIDEITGMFD
+596 YCTMIDEITSQFD
-609 HAAFMDNSKLEP
+609 HTAFMDNSKLEP

-634 SADRKRKNQNDSNNE
+634 SADKKRKNQNDSNNE

>member
-7 ELYQIYERFCGQPIG
+7 ELYQIYERFCGQPID
-22 GDTAVLLPVAHS
+22 GDTAVLLPVSHS

-47 GTFQAAKKIEDKKD
+47 GIFQAAKKIEDKKD

-119 WAEEN
+119 WAEGN

-137 QKGCLIQDLLAASVL
+137 QKGCLIQDLLKASVL
-152 NLDEQTGKLG
+152 NLEEQTGKLG

-176 RFRVYQLNPGS
+176 RFRVYQSNPNS

-197 YESWIEQNEEQNA
+197 YESWIAQNEEQNA
-210 SQQVRQLC
+210 SQQVQQLC

-247 NDESGF
+247 NDENGF
-253 SYRGRFQNKEQAVS
+253 SYRGRFQNKEQAIS

-282 MIQRQGY
+282 MIQRQGNP
-289 SISKTMTV
+289 IGKTMML
-297 LAWESN
+297 LAWESDLKKLPSITNSSAGIFSDFEEAFGETFDFN
-303 LEAIPNLMES
+303 LFDDQTSDFKPES
-313 FFEMSSG
+313 
-320 YKEQCKKSQEDDIN
+320 SQEN
-334 IFDIPT
+334 
-340 NDFGADVASERT
+340 T
-352 FASYREDLIRMIR
+352 FTSYRSYFKDVLFEYESKL
-365 GYQRN
+365 
-370 MEPLSNVTV
+370 EPLSNVTV

-392 TMYAQME
+392 TMYTQME
-399 HSEFFENLKE
+399 HSVFFERLQA

-416 RYWRRKEFDIFSF
+416 RYWRKKKLSIFSF
-429 NLRDIANC
+429 SLYDIANC

-469 AFPMDLLQALCDKAA
+469 AFPMDLLQALCDRAA

-546 LNKKEGNDARIT
+546 LNKKEGNDTRIT

-585 LSAMPKTQRNY
+585 LSGMPKTRRNY
-596 YCTMIDEITGMFD
+596 YCTMIDEITSQFD
-609 HAAFMDNSKLEP
+609 HTAFMDNSKLEP

-634 SADRKRKNQNDSNNE
+634 SADKKRKNQNDSNNE

>member
-7 ELYQIYERFCGQPIG
+7 ELYQIYERFCGHPID

-61 AVTIIPVTENS
+61 AMTIIPETEDS
-72 GSRSSGITPHPLA
+72 SRTSNGTPKPLV
-85 DKLIYLAGDY
+85 DELIYLAGDCAI
-95 GNYVPEK
+95 YVPEK
-102 AEKASKSYAAYL
+102 KEKAQKSYIAYM
-114 EQLKI
+114 EQLKN
-119 WAEEN
+119 WAEGEY
-124 HSHPAVRAIYTYL
+124 SHPAIRAIFIYL
-137 QKGCLIQDLLAASVL
+137 KKGCLIKDLLSASVL
-152 NLDEQTGKLG
+152 SLENNTGKLDS
-162 KEKIC
+162 
-167 EVVQSDCMV
+167 VQIKYKV
-176 RFRVYQLNPGS
+176 RFRVYQQDFTKRS
-187 RDETWLDSTL
+187 ETWLDSTL
-197 YESWIEQNEEQNA
+197 YESWIAQNQKQNI
-210 SQQVRQLC
+210 SQKVPQLC

-282 MIQRQGY
+282 MIQRQGNP
-289 SISKTMTV
+289 IGKTMML
-297 LAWESN
+297 LAWESDLKKLPSITNSSAGIFSDFEEAFGETFDFN
-303 LEAIPNLMES
+303 LFDDQTSDFKPES
-313 FFEMSSG
+313 
-320 YKEQCKKSQEDDIN
+320 SQEN
-334 IFDIPT
+334 
-340 NDFGADVASERT
+340 T
-352 FASYREDLIRMIR
+352 FTSYRSYFKDVLFEYESKL
-365 GYQRN
+365 
-370 MEPLSNVTV
+370 EPLSNVTV

-392 TMYAQME
+392 TMYTQME
-399 HSEFFENLKE
+399 HSVFFERLQA

-416 RYWRRKEFDIFSF
+416 RYWRKKKLSIFSF
-429 NLRDIANC
+429 SLYDIANC

-469 AFPMDLLQALCDKAA
+469 AFPMDLLQALCDRAA

-503 GMLRKKIC
+503 GMLRKKIY

-546 LNKKEGNDARIT
+546 LNKKEGNDTRIT

-585 LSAMPKTQRNY
+585 LSGMPKTRRNY
-596 YCTMIDEITGMFD
+596 YCTMIDEITSQFD
-609 HAAFMDNSKLEP
+609 HTAFMDNSKLEP

-634 SADRKRKNQNDSNNE
+634 SADKKHKNQNDSNNE

>member
-7 ELYQIYERFCGQPIG
+7 ELYQIYERFCGHPID

-61 AVTIIPVTENS
+61 AMTIIPETEDS
-72 GSRSSGITPHPLA
+72 SRTSNGTPKPLV
-85 DKLIYLAGDY
+85 DELIYLAGDCAI
-95 GNYVPEK
+95 YVPEK
-102 AEKASKSYAAYL
+102 KEKAQKSYIAYM
-114 EQLKI
+114 EQLKN
-119 WAEEN
+119 WAEGEY
-124 HSHPAVRAIYTYL
+124 SHPAIRAIFIYL
-137 QKGCLIQDLLAASVL
+137 KKGCLIKDLLSASVL
-152 NLDEQTGKLG
+152 SLENNTGKLDS
-162 KEKIC
+162 
-167 EVVQSDCMV
+167 VQIKYKV
-176 RFRVYQLNPGS
+176 RFRVYQQDFTKRS
-187 RDETWLDSTL
+187 ETWLDSTL
-197 YESWIEQNEEQNA
+197 YESWIAQNQKQNI
-210 SQQVRQLC
+210 SQKVPQLC

-282 MIQRQGY
+282 MIQRQGNP
-289 SISKTMTV
+289 IGKTMML
-297 LAWESN
+297 LAWESDLKKLPSITNSSAGIFSDFEEAFGETFEFN
-303 LEAIPNLMES
+303 LFDDQTSDFKPES
-313 FFEMSSG
+313 
-320 YKEQCKKSQEDDIN
+320 SQEN
-334 IFDIPT
+334 
-340 NDFGADVASERT
+340 T
-352 FASYREDLIRMIR
+352 FTSYRSYFKDVLFEYESKL
-365 GYQRN
+365 
-370 MEPLSNVTV
+370 EPLSNVTV

-392 TMYAQME
+392 TMYTQME
-399 HSEFFENLKE
+399 HSVFFERLQA

-416 RYWRRKEFDIFSF
+416 RYWRKKKLSIFSF
-429 NLRDIANC
+429 SLYDIANC

-469 AFPMDLLQALCDKAA
+469 AFPMDLLQALCDRAA

-503 GMLRKKIC
+503 GMLRRKIC

-546 LNKKEGNDARIT
+546 LNKKEGNDTRIT

-585 LSAMPKTQRNY
+585 LSGMPKTRRNY
-596 YCTMIDEITGMFD
+596 YCTMIDEITSQFD
-609 HAAFMDNSKLEP
+609 HTAFMDNSKLEP

-634 SADRKRKNQNDSNNE
+634 SADKKHKNQNDSNNE